1 MLIDRLITEGVYDPA
16 IFKAVF
22 VVGGTGSGKSYIV
35 RKTTLGHGLK
45 VVNSDAAFEKLL
57 HQHNLS
63 LKMPDSERDERD
75 RLYLRGKDITRNIM
89 DTYIQN
95 RLGLVIDGTGKDYDS
110 LKKKKDL
117 LDSLGYDTFMVF
129 VNTSLEVSLHRN
141 RTRERSLPDKL
152 VTKNWEL
159 SNGNIGKYQEL
170 MGTKNFVIIDN
181 NGDGVDV
188 TGRVWKEIMKFVKE
202 PVKNYRAKEWMQAQL
217 VGKNRLGVQRE
228 TN

>member
-45 VVNSDAAFEKLL
+45 IVNPDAAFEKLL

-75 RLYLRGKDITRNIM
+75 RLYLRGKDITRGIM

-181 NGDGVDV
+181 NGDGADI
-188 TGRVWKEIMKFVKE
+188 TGRVWKEIMKFVKS
-202 PVKNYRAKEWMQAQL
+202 PVQNYRAKEWMQAQL
-217 VGKNRLGVQRE
+217 AGKNRLGVQRE

>member
-45 VVNSDAAFEKLL
+45 IVNSDAAFEKLL

-75 RLYLRGKDITRNIM
+75 RLYLRGKDITRSIM

-181 NGDGVDV
+181 NGDGADI
-188 TGRVWKEIMKFVKE
+188 TGRVWKEIMKFVKS
-202 PVKNYRAKEWMQAQL
+202 PVQNYRAKEWMQAQL
-217 VGKNRLGVQRE
+217 AGKNRLGVQRE